1 MIIERLAAAH
11 DVDTFRCGNE
21 DLDLWLRHA
30 ALNAD
35 RAGTSRVYVHLDDD
49 RVVGY
54 FAIAPH
60 LVRRSDVP
68 SSIGRGAPDTIPGF
82 LLARLALAADLKGGG
97 RGGELPVTALEKIL
111 QAILLGGGRL
121 INRQSKFASLLS
133 LAGGTTAVPF
143 TLRVSEKRPP
153 CHLHLTD
160 VEVYNEVPPHRVPD
174 RHQIAVDTK
183 APLAIDPLDLDNR
196 VAAWPLGDDQP
207 SVGRS
212 SCKVEATRCDL
223 ICRSNS
229 CVDGFARRVVSRD
242 RCRDPT

>member
-30 ALNAD
+30 ALTAD

-49 RVVGY
+49 RVAGY

-97 RGGELPVTALEKIL
+97 RGGELLVAALENIL

-121 INRQSKFASLLS
+121 IVVDAIDDNA
-133 LAGGTTAVPF
+133 AGFYRHYGFKPTP
-143 TLRVSEKRPP
+143 
-153 CHLHLTD
+153 TD
-160 VEVYNEVPPHRVPD
+160 PD
-174 RHQIAVDTK
+174 RLVM
-183 APLAIDPLDLDNR
+183 NR
-196 VAAWPLGDDQP
+196 
-207 SVGRS
+207 
-212 SCKVEATRCDL
+212 
-223 ICRSNS
+223 
-229 CVDGFARRVVSRD
+229 
-242 RCRDPT
+242 